1 MTHSAG
7 GHSTQLRERDIRV
20 TLPYLIYLPRGYKE
34 EGRGWPL
41 LLFLHGSGERGTDL
55 QLVTTHGPPN
65 QVEKGKEF
73 PFILVSPQC
82 PAGQWWSFAAL
93 DVLLDDIV
101 DRYAVDE
108 SRIYVTGLSMGGFA
122 TWTLATEYPGR
133 FAAIAPICGGGIPHR
148 ARLLSGTPI
157 WAFHGAKDPVISP
170 AYSQEMVN
178 AVNAAG
184 GNATLTIYPGAGH
197 NSWTETYNNPE
208 LYEWLLRQNL
218 QSKGRAE

>member
-1 MTHSAG
+1 MMHSAG
-7 GHSTQLRERDIRV
+7 KHSTQLLERDVRV
-20 TLPYLIYLPRGYKE
+20 TLPYLLYLPRGYE
-34 EGRGWPL
+34 EESREWPL
-41 LLFLHGSGERGTDL
+41 LLFLHGSGEQGTEL
-55 QLVTTHGPPN
+55 QLVMTHGPPE
-65 QVEKGKEF
+65 QVERGREF

-82 PAGQWWSFAAL
+82 PPEQWWSFATL
-93 DVLLDDIV
+93 DVLLDEIV

-108 SRIYVTGLSMGGFA
+108 NRIYVTGLSMGGFA
-122 TWTLATEYPGR
+122 TWTLATEFPGR

-148 ARLLSGTPI
+148 ARLLSNMPI
-157 WAFHGAKDPVISP
+157 WAFHGAKDPVISL

-184 GNATLTIYPGAGH
+184 GNATLTIYPDAGH
-197 NSWTETYNNPE
+197 NSWTETYDNPE